1 MNLLNSIN
9 TPAITMNFLYVS
21 IAPTRNN
28 YGIKYSLPD
37 RKICTFCHPERF
49 TKKYLL
55 LNKIYFEK
63 G

>member
-1 MNLLNSIN
+1 MNL
-9 TPAITMNFLYVS
+9 PAITMNLLNVS
-21 IAPTRNN
+21 LAPTRNN
-28 YGIKYSLPD
+28 YGIKYSLRD

-55 LNKIYFEK
+55 FNEINFEK